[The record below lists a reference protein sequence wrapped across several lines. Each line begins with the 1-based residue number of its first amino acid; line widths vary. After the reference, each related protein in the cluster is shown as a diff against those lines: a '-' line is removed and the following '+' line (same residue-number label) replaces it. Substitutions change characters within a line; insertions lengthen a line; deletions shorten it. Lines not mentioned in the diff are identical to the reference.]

1 MTAATDINDRLE
13 TVPTALGRGIVV
25 AAGADI
31 PAPFSAIDV
40 VELTDAV
47 LADRDAL
54 ETLILR
60 LHLRW
65 VSRQP
70 VVIRWGIKSDAWS
83 KLETRSNDVWSVDA
97 DFLFPL
103 ERLRFLL
110 FANNYDM
117 RTPAIKWWFGAK
129 AERLVQAT
137 VAGPADVLLP
147 DGTAAWVDGGPTG
160 PIEPVDHTVIS
171 GEEVEAGRIVPIDQ
185 SYSTSD
191 DALADDQRTATLH
204 PAGAARVIAPAGS
217 GKTRTMA
224 ARLRH
229 LLDDRGLAPEGIV
242 AVAYNKRAAAELAG
256 RAGVASTAVR
266 TVHSLGWA

>member
-1 MTAATDINDRLE
+1 MTAASDINDILE
-13 TVPTALGRGIVV
+13 TIPTALGRGIVV

-31 PAPFSAIDV
+31 PPPFSSIEV

-47 LADRDAL
+47 LTDSQAL
-54 ETLILR
+54 EALILR

-65 VSRQP
+65 VSREP
-70 VVIRWGIKSDAWS
+70 VVIRWGIESDAWS
-83 KLETRSNDVWSVDA
+83 KLETSSREVWSVDA

-147 DGTAAWVDGGPTG
+147 DGTPAWVDGGPTG
-160 PIEPVDHTVIS
+160 PIEPIDHAVIS
-171 GEEVEAGRIVPIDQ
+171 GEEVEAGRIVAIDR

-191 DALADDQRTATLH
+191 EALADDQRTAVGVDGGDD
-204 PAGAARVIAPAGS
+204 AGTGN
-217 GKTRTMA
+217 G
-224 ARLRH
+224 
-229 LLDDRGLAPEGIV
+229 D
-242 AVAYNKRAAAELAG
+242 N
-256 RAGVASTAVR
+256 
-266 TVHSLGWA
+266 